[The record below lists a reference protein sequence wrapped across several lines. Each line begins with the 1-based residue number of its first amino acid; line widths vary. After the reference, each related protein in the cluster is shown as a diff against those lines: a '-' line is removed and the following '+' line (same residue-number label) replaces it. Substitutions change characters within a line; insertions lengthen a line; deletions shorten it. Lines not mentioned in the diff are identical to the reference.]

1 MGIKYHSLSTAIFA
15 PGWTHEC
22 SSDQDK
28 FENRDQKF
36 WDLLE
41 PLLYHQGLTMTC
53 VSEQD
58 LNPGSGKDDKCWW
71 IDLCKQSAFPSRKN
85 KDKYE
90 MSCDIPAKSMT
101 ICVRL
106 TQDVPLDS
114 ICLKL
119 IFDEQKP
126 VIIKEATRM
135 EKNLKYLFEIEP
147 PNDSQ
152 YLHFVQIE
160 SNLCKNIL

>member
-1 MGIKYHSLSTAIFA
+1 
-15 PGWTHEC
+15 
-22 SSDQDK
+22 
-28 FENRDQKF
+28 
-36 WDLLE
+36 
-41 PLLYHQGLTMTC
+41 
-53 VSEQD
+53 
-58 LNPGSGKDDKCWW
+58 
-71 IDLCKQSAFPSRKN
+71 
-85 KDKYE
+85 

-147 PNDSQ
+147 PKDSQ
-152 YLHFVQIE
+152 YLHFVQIV
-160 SNLCKNIL
+160 SNLCKNIQSLSMN

>member
-1 MGIKYHSLSTAIFA
+1 
-15 PGWTHEC
+15 
-22 SSDQDK
+22 
-28 FENRDQKF
+28 
-36 WDLLE
+36 
-41 PLLYHQGLTMTC
+41 
-53 VSEQD
+53 
-58 LNPGSGKDDKCWW
+58 
-71 IDLCKQSAFPSRKN
+71 
-85 KDKYE
+85 

-147 PNDSQ
+147 PKDSQ

-160 SNLCKNIL
+160 SNLCKNIQSLSIN